1 MVSDWPRVVVWLQPG
16 LAVVCSVVFTTLD
29 SWTGAWTGARTLVE
43 RRVAVHDPG
52 TATVPARPSP
62 AHLYPSPGLVLGWS
76 GRHPPPLLSTSHLTP
91 TTRPGPRYNWT
102 QIVCL
107 VSVGRLWR
115 CGGRDFSLYLFR
127 YGACQTVSQSGVVS
141 LLSES

>member
-1 MVSDWPRVVVWLQPG
+1 MVSGWPRVVVWLQPG

-29 SWTGAWTGARTLVE
+29 SWTGAWTGGARTLVE

-76 GRHPPPLLSTSHLTP
+76 GRHPPPLLSSPLNLTSHTNKA
-91 TTRPGPRYNWT
+91 GS
-102 QIVCL
+102 QI
-107 VSVGRLWR
+107 
-115 CGGRDFSLYLFR
+115 
-127 YGACQTVSQSGVVS
+127 
-141 LLSES
+141 